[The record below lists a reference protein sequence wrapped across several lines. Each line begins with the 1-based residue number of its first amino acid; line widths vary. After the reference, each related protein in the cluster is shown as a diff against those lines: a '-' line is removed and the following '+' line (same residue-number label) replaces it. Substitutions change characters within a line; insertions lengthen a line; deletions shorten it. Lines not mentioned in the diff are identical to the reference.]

1 MDWCKLGILLGFS
14 LARRRRCSGWST
26 RPFFV
31 WNGEERLTALVVAAG
46 VQFTGEEGPPLD
58 PELLAALQMYRDTC
72 GCHLANHS
80 QWGGMCVPLACAA
93 GCQCQ
98 ECRC

>member
-46 VQFTGEEGPPLD
+46 VQFTGEEGQPLD
-58 PELLAALQMYRDTC
+58 TIACNACLIKLTLPSSYRSHPAAVL
-72 GCHLANHS
+72 
-80 QWGGMCVPLACAA
+80 VAA
-93 GCQCQ
+93 GVSG
-98 ECRC
+98 RR